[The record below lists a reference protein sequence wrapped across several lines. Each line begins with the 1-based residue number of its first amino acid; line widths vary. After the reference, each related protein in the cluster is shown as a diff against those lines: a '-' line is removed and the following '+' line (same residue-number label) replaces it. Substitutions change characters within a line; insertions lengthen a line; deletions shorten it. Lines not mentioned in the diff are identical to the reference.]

1 MDRKSLGRADYSQV
15 TYDVVVLAA
24 HGVGVA
30 LVASADTD
38 DGDGRAVQAD
48 ESVDGPEDDTEKGE
62 EDRNDRVAGL
72 RIQQQS
78 VSGIYLRRWGQILTD
93 WTWLQH

>member
-1 MDRKSLGRADYSQV
+1 MV

-30 LVASADTD
+30 LVAGADTD
-38 DGDGRAVQAD
+38 DGDGRTVQAD

-72 RIQQQS
+72 RIRRQS
-78 VSGIYLRRWGQILTD
+78 VSGICFRLSGQILTD
-93 WTWLQH
+93 

>member
-1 MDRKSLGRADYSQV
+1 MSERPLSLVHEED
-15 TYDVVVLAA
+15 TYDVVVVAA
-24 HGVGVA
+24 DDVRAARIAG
-30 LVASADTD
+30 ADTD

-72 RIQQQS
+72 RIRQQS
-78 VSGIYLRRWGQILTD
+78 VSGICFGLSGQILTD